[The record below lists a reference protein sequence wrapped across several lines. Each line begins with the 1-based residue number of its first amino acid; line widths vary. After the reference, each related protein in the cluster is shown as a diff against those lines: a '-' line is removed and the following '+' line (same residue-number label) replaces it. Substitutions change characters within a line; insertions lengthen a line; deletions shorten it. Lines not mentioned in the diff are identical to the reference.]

1 MPVAK
6 NSDLGHQGE
15 RIALEVLKEQ
25 GYRILEK
32 NFRTRLGEIDI
43 IARHK
48 DTICFVEVKT
58 RKSLTRGVPQES
70 ITPAKRHKLAQVA
83 LCYLK
88 QKKLF
93 SQKARFDV
101 VAITRSAQGEVQSRL
116 ISNAFELGDHYSY

>member
-1 MPVAK
+1 MPVTK
-6 NSDLGHQGE
+6 NSDLGQQGE
-15 RIALEVLKEQ
+15 RIALELLKEQ

-58 RKSLTRGVPQES
+58 RKSLTHGVPQES
-70 ITPAKRHKLAQVA
+70 VVPAKRHKLAQVA

-93 SQKARFDV
+93 SLKARFDV
-101 VAITRSAQGEVQSRL
+101 VAITRSGQGEVHSRL
-116 ISNAFELGDHYSY
+116 ISNAFELGDYYSY